1 MRKPVKNTPQALLK
15 YFKNSQPILGRVTT
29 LGKKL
34 GMKKLLSIALVFGAI
49 YATAQDDK
57 EKTEETVAQSTI
69 KSHIGFLAS
78 DALRGRDTG
87 SAELDIAAE
96 YIKSRFVEYG
106 VSVANGM
113 DSYFQDVPLKSLKS
127 AEEGTLTLS
136 EETFALNEDFLLLAG
151 GESLEGQIIF
161 VDYGSE
167 RDLEKAKIEG
177 KIAIALSGDGVEQNP
192 RAWFAISREKRK
204 MAKEMG
210 AMALVELY
218 NSSQLP
224 WNFLVRFLGRDQ
236 TVLDTEEGPSLTHI
250 WMNRSQEDLGNLKK
264 KNQTA
269 SISVSGNEETVL
281 LSKNV
286 VGFVEG
292 TDPDLKN
299 EFVVYSAHYDH
310 VGVGRADAAGDT
322 IYNGARD
329 NAVGTVTVLSAAE
342 NIAKYP
348 TRRSALFVL
357 FTGEE
362 KGLLG
367 SQHFIDNPPVGHS
380 QMVYC
385 FNSDNGGYNDTSIAT
400 IIGLGRT
407 TAGEIISESCSAF
420 GLQATDDPAPEQG
433 LFDRSD
439 NVRFAAKGIPAPTFS
454 LGFTAFDDEIGKYYH
469 QPGDEAESLDYGYLE
484 KFFKAYVLSCRV
496 IANSDDTPFWVEG
509 DKYYDVGSQLYK
521 K

>member
-1 MRKPVKNTPQALLK
+1 
-15 YFKNSQPILGRVTT
+15 
-29 LGKKL
+29 
-34 GMKKLLSIALVFGAI
+34 MKKLLVTTLLLSTICAE
-49 YATAQDDK
+49 AQGDK
-57 EKTEETVAQSTI
+57 AKTEETVAQSTI

-87 SAELDIAAE
+87 SPELDIAAE
-96 YIKSRFVEYG
+96 YVKSRFVQYG
-106 VSVANGM
+106 VSTVDGM
-113 DSYFQDVPLKSLKS
+113 DSYFQDVPLKSLK
-127 AEEGTLTLS
+127 AAKEGTLTLADDA
-136 EETFALNEDFLLLAG
+136 FLLNDDFLVLAG
-151 GESLEGQIIF
+151 GKGLSGPIVF
-161 VDYGSE
+161 VDYGSDD
-167 RDLEKAKIEG
+167 DLKKANVEG
-177 KIAIALSGDGVEQNP
+177 KIAVALSGDGVEQNP
-192 RAWFAISREKRK
+192 RAWFTIATEKRK
-204 MAKEMG
+204 RVKEKG
-210 AMALVELY
+210 AIALVELY
-218 NSSQLP
+218 NSTQLP
-224 WNFLVRFLGRDQ
+224 WNFLVRFLGSDQ
-236 TVLDTEEGPSLTHI
+236 LVLDTEEGPSLTHI

-264 KNQTA
+264 KGQKGSL
-269 SISVSGNEETVL
+269 SISGNEQTQI

-292 TDPDLKN
+292 TDPNLKD
-299 EFVVYSAHYDH
+299 EVVVYSAHYDH
-310 VGVGRADAAGDT
+310 VGVGRADAKGDT

-367 SQHFIDNPPVGHS
+367 SQYFIDNSPVEHS
-380 QMVYC
+380 KMVYC

-407 TAGEIISESCSAF
+407 TAGNIISESSKAF
-420 GLQATDDPAPEQG
+420 GLLATDDPAPEQG

-469 QPGDEAESLDYGYLE
+469 QPGDEPETLDYDYLE

-496 IANSDDTPFWVEG
+496 IANSDETPFWVEG
-509 DKYYDVGSQLYK
+509 DKYYDVGVQLYK
-521 K
+521 R